1 MKNLPILHTSI
12 SVIFLLTTSL
22 LIECSDS
29 STYYTFEDAK
39 NLIFY
44 DIFNGDTS
52 HINFVRV
59 SHAPGVLS
67 AGTKVCSHDNE
78 YFFNE
83 HYWFFFIDDFPPALF
98 AHDCRYVFVSV
109 NSGRC
114 VIIDED
120 WFPVNLRDDLV
131 VTEFE

>member
-1 MKNLPILHTSI
+1 MKHLSILHTSI
-12 SVIFLLTTSL
+12 SVIFLLATSL

-29 STYYTFEDAK
+29 STCYTFEDAK
-39 NLIFY
+39 NIVFF

-52 HINFVRV
+52 YVKYVKV
-59 SHAPGVLS
+59 SHAPGVLL
-67 AGTKVCSHDNE
+67 AGTKVCSYDNE
-78 YFFNE
+78 YFFYEN
-83 HYWFFFIDDFPPALF
+83 YWFFFIDDLPSAIF
-98 AHDCRYVFVSV
+98 AHPCRYVFVFV
-109 NSGRC
+109 NSGNC